1 MSEAQEVALAL
12 HQMERLGLLMAE
24 KEGSTRSW
32 RCSSTTACGRQ
43 YSYCPNCGIRTTQKP
58 EDRHPV
64 RGSPCKEGDSQADQ
78 ANGQRCASCLLGGE
92 AHTRRSRDIEKA
104 GASIKTATGLAIA
117 GITPRGSL
125 ARMVA
130 ARSKIK
136 GGRSGE
142 CRDRTGADEGASGG
156 KRHRTEQGQKAAT
169 HSHTAP
175 CTTCQ

>member
-1 MSEAQEVALAL
+1 MKPKRCIPPSTRWRDWV
-12 HQMERLGLLMAE
+12 LLMAE

-43 YSYCPNCGIRTTQKP
+43 YSYCPKCGIRTTHKP

-64 RGSPCKEGDSQADQ
+64 RGSPRKRGDSQADQ
-78 ANGQRCASCLLGGE
+78 ANAQRRASCLLGGE
-92 AHTRRSRDIEKA
+92 AHVRRSRAIKKA
-104 GASIKTATGLAIA
+104 GASINTAKGRAIA

-130 ARSKIK
+130 ARSKFK
-136 GGRSGE
+136 GGQSGE
-142 CRDRTGADEGASGG
+142 CRDRIGADEGASGA

-175 CTTCQ
+175 CITCP